1 MCLGR
6 GSLDSAPLCAL
17 SEEVFAALPWPCA
30 VWQRD
35 SGRVVMVNG
44 AFLSEFGISRGR
56 AGPAWI
62 DRHLEPDGDAGEV
75 VFRDRH
81 APARRFRMTRQAIDA
96 ASGPFEAVFLMPL
109 PDDETGKDG
118 ATVTSHATSLRPGVG
133 LTRRESQV
141 LDGIMQGKLN
151 KVIAGELDISPKT
164 VELHRA
170 NLMAKLRVHNVV
182 ELARAVL
189 DGTVSP
195 YLDEPAIA
203 MPVAVD

>member
-6 GSLDSAPLCAL
+6 GSLDRAPLCAL

-44 AFLSEFGISRGR
+44 AFLGEFGIGRGR

-62 DRHLEPDGDAGEV
+62 DSHLEPSGDAGEV
-75 VFRDRH
+75 TFRDRH

-96 ASGPFEAVFLMPL
+96 QSGAFEAVFLMPL
-109 PDDETGKDG
+109 PDDEPAGNEPVAHTL
-118 ATVTSHATSLRPGVG
+118 ASLRPDVA

-141 LDGIMQGKLN
+141 LDGIMGGKLN
-151 KVIAGELDISPKT
+151 KVIAGELNISPKT

-170 NLMAKLRVHNVV
+170 NLMAKLRVHNVI

-189 DGTVSP
+189 DTPLRVEDVP
-195 YLDEPAIA
+195 E
-203 MPVAVD
+203 VDSLPTS

>member
-6 GSLDSAPLCAL
+6 GSLDNAPLCAL

-30 VWQRD
+30 VWRRD

-44 AFLSEFGISRGR
+44 AFLGEFGIGRGR

-62 DRHLEPDGDAGEV
+62 DSHLEPSGDAGEV
-75 VFRDRH
+75 IFRDRH

-96 ASGPFEAVFLMPL
+96 QSGAFEAVFLMPL
-109 PDDETGKDG
+109 PDDEPACNEP
-118 ATVTSHATSLRPGVG
+118 ATSPLVSLRPDVG

-141 LDGIMQGKLN
+141 LDAIMQGKLN
-151 KVIAGELDISPKT
+151 KVIAGELNISPKT

-170 NLMAKLRVHNVV
+170 NLMAKLRVHNVI

-189 DGTVSP
+189 DTPLRVEDVPEADS
-195 YLDEPAIA
+195 LPAN
-203 MPVAVD
+203 

>member
-1 MCLGR
+1 MSLGR
-6 GSLDSAPLCAL
+6 GSPASTLLCGLA
-17 SEEVFAALPWPCA
+17 EEVLAALPWPCA

-44 AFLSEFGISRGR
+44 AFLSEFGIGRGR

-62 DRHLEPDGDAGEV
+62 DSHLEASGGPGEV
-75 VFRDRH
+75 VFRDRN
-81 APARRFRMTRQAIDA
+81 APARRFRMTRQVIDA
-96 ASGPFEAVFLMPL
+96 RSGVFEAVFLMPM
-109 PDDETGKDG
+109 PDDEPAGDEP
-118 ATVTSHATSLRPGVG
+118 ASNSLASLRPDVG

-151 KVIAGELDISPKT
+151 KVIAGELNISPKT

-170 NLMAKLRVHNVV
+170 NLMAKLRVHNVI

-189 DGTVSP
+189 DNPPRVEDITEVHP
-195 YLDEPAIA
+195 LPAA
-203 MPVAVD
+203 

>member
-6 GSLDSAPLCAL
+6 GSLDGAPLCAL

-44 AFLSEFGISRGR
+44 AFLGEFGIGRGR

-62 DRHLEPDGDAGEV
+62 DSHLEPSGDAGEV
-75 VFRDRH
+75 IFRDRH
-81 APARRFRMTRQAIDA
+81 APARRFRITRQAIDA
-96 ASGPFEAVFLMPL
+96 QSGAYEAVFLMPL
-109 PDDETGKDG
+109 PDDEPT
-118 ATVTSHATSLRPGVG
+118 ASEQVAHTLASLRPDVG

-141 LDGIMQGKLN
+141 LDGIMGGKLN
-151 KVIAGELDISPKT
+151 KVIAGELNISPKT

-189 DGTVSP
+189 DTPLRVEDVTEADT
-195 YLDEPAIA
+195 LPAS
-203 MPVAVD
+203 

>member
-1 MCLGR
+1 MSLGR
-6 GSLDSAPLCAL
+6 GSLDGSPLDGLA
-17 SEEVFAALPWPCA
+17 EEVFAALPWPCA

-44 AFLSEFGISRGR
+44 AFLGEFGIGRGR

-62 DRHLEPDGDAGEV
+62 DSHLEPSGDPGEV
-75 VFRDRH
+75 VFRDRDS
-81 APARRFRMTRQAIDA
+81 PARRFRMTRQAIDA
-96 ASGPFEAVFLMPL
+96 DAGAFEAVFLMPL
-109 PDDETGKDG
+109 PEDEPGSDEPV
-118 ATVTSHATSLRPGVG
+118 ASSLASLRPDVG

-141 LDGIMQGKLN
+141 LDSIMQGKLN
-151 KVIAGELDISPKT
+151 KVIAGELNISPKT

-189 DGTVSP
+189 DGFPPSP
-195 YLDEPAIA
+195 VAEQAIA
-203 MPVAVD
+203 IPVSAD